1 MSSSLSIAA
10 LILVGEFAVL
20 AWGILFW
27 LLKRQRSQELDDT
40 TKAKAVIRQ
49 LDADEI
55 SHRDALTQLFEHTYH
70 IEGDELT
77 AKVDEYIERERA
89 FYNVMLNL
97 YLKRDSSKL
106 KQLPVELAKVIKP
119 WSEMTPYGMMSADE
133 VSGLEHE
140 KDQLALELAST
151 KETLER
157 LMDEYTAAFKH
168 AEQEKVP
175 LAPPAAP
182 PAPASTPAVDNAQN
196 DAQFDHP
203 PLPDSELDPDDVAI
217 EADPVDSGRS
227 DIDAMLEAL
236 EQEEQQAAKSAPA
249 PAPVKPNP
257 PAASAPDPDEIKDI
271 HAQEELEGLA
281 DLFDYRSD
289 IEPPSKV

>member
-1 MSSSLSIAA
+1 MSSSLYIAA
-10 LILVGEFAVL
+10 LILVGEFAIL

-27 LLKRQRSQELDDT
+27 MLKRQRNQELDET

-55 SHRDALTQLFEHTYH
+55 SHRDALTQLFEQTYH

-77 AKVDEYIERERA
+77 AKVDEYIGRERA

-106 KQLPVELAKVIKP
+106 KQLPIELAKVIKP
-119 WSEMTPYGMMSADE
+119 WSEITPYGMMSADE

-140 KDQLALELAST
+140 KDRLALELAST

-168 AEQEKVP
+168 AELDLPQT
-175 LAPPAAP
+175 AAP
-182 PAPASTPAVDNAQN
+182 APSVSPTPAIQETLNPVAAGVEQAIPA
-196 DAQFDHP
+196 DADLESFEAEN
-203 PLPDSELDPDDVAI
+203 SE
-217 EADPVDSGRS
+217 RS

-236 EQEEQQAAKSAPA
+236 AQEEQQEVKSVPTQTSTPA
-249 PAPVKPNP
+249 PIKPNP
-257 PAASAPDPDEIKDI
+257 PVERLPNPEEIKDK

-289 IEPPSKV
+289 IEPPSKA

>member
-1 MSSSLSIAA
+1 MSSSLYIAA
-10 LILVGEFAVL
+10 LILVGEFAIL

-27 LLKRQRSQELDDT
+27 MLKRQRNQELDET

-55 SHRDALTQLFEHTYH
+55 SHRDALTQLFEQTYH

-77 AKVDEYIERERA
+77 AKVDEYIGRERA

-106 KQLPVELAKVIKP
+106 KQLPIELAKVIKP
-119 WSEMTPYGMMSADE
+119 WSEITPYGMMSADE

-140 KDQLALELAST
+140 KDRLALELAST

-168 AEQEKVP
+168 AELDLPQT
-175 LAPPAAP
+175 AAP
-182 PAPASTPAVDNAQN
+182 APSVSPTPAIQETLNPVAAGVEQAIPA
-196 DAQFDHP
+196 DADLESFEAEN
-203 PLPDSELDPDDVAI
+203 SE
-217 EADPVDSGRS
+217 RS

-236 EQEEQQAAKSAPA
+236 AQEEQQEVKSVPTPA
-249 PAPVKPNP
+249 PIKPNP
-257 PAASAPDPDEIKDI
+257 PAARALSPEEIKDK

-289 IEPPSKV
+289 IEPPSKA

>member
-1 MSSSLSIAA
+1 MSSSLYIAA
-10 LILVGEFAVL
+10 LILVGEFAIL

-27 LLKRQRSQELDDT
+27 MLKRQRNQEFDET

-77 AKVDEYIERERA
+77 AKVDEYIGRERA

-106 KQLPVELAKVIKP
+106 KQLPIELAKVIKP

-140 KDQLALELAST
+140 KDRLALELAST

-168 AEQEKVP
+168 GEQEH
-175 LAPPAAP
+175 APAAPVLSTP
-182 PAPASTPAVDNAQN
+182 PAPAIQDTSNPVAAGAEQAIPA
-196 DAQFDHP
+196 DADLESFEAEN
-203 PLPDSELDPDDVAI
+203 SE
-217 EADPVDSGRS
+217 RS

-236 EQEEQQAAKSAPA
+236 AQEEQQEVKSVPTQTSTPA
-249 PAPVKPNP
+249 PIKPNP
-257 PAASAPDPDEIKDI
+257 PAARALSPEEIKDK

-289 IEPPSKV
+289 IEPPSKAS